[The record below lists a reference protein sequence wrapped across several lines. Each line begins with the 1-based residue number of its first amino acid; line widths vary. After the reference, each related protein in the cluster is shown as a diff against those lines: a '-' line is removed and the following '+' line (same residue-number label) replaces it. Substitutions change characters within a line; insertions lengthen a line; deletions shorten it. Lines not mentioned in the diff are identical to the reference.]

1 MEVTSGDNSISNH
14 VHAISQ
20 NWSTEPIT
28 KQRTR
33 NQTQP
38 KETYSLTKKQANNKT
53 DNLCTE
59 KQLLANNGNTQN
71 TLAYTLMI

>member
-1 MEVTSGDNSISNH
+1 MEVISGDNNINNH
-14 VHAISQ
+14 VHATSQ

-33 NQTQP
+33 DRTQP
-38 KETYSLTKKQANNKT
+38 KQTYSLTKKQANNKT

-59 KQLLANNGNTQN
+59 KQLLANNGNTKN